1 MGESMR
7 KQAEELAKTA
17 ASQVSDINSKLA
29 TPASK
34 PAANGDDLL
43 TTPAISA
50 TPLAPMKSPENISK
64 EELLDVLQKMNK
76 KVKALTA
83 LRTQLADRVKAAEV
97 DKERLMKLMTDEILG
112 GEVAIQEGQDPVEQL
127 QKAWYQVDERN
138 SLALQEL
145 QAEYKTVTLQC
156 KEEVDQVKRAAEAE
170 AQAQV
175 DRIRADVA
183 AETLANGN
191 EAWEVMREQ
200 LAKRHQE
207 EAQLLRKELHEQ
219 YDFQLAQKEEEFN
232 VRLAETVEM
241 TRTEMKERLGAQRS
255 ENPSESIAEIE
266 ALKAQ
271 HAEEM
276 AKLKQAAAAQLQG
289 LKKKIAA
296 ARSAEIEK
304 IKKETMDA
312 KDAETAAKVGEL
324 TKRYEDQLET
334 LRNELA
340 AVSAEPPTEEEME
353 RLKVELQSTHKEEL
367 ESVKQRIAQS
377 LGETQQETLEELRL
391 QRELE
396 LRSVKAEMLALSD
409 AQIHEARID
418 AENDFNAKLEKLRE
432 KHADELDRISSASEE
447 LLAGVRGEN
456 SLLTDRIKEMEI
468 TVEAC
473 RAEIDR
479 NNALYE
485 QNLEAM
491 QSRVTSQL
499 DSHAH
504 ELRMRLES
512 EFEERLRECQSQAA
526 NEGKVQLDEATCRY
540 QEEMEA
546 LRKSAEHEKDQLR
559 RELEIEFD
567 ANAERHRADAA
578 AKLESAVAQAVREVT
593 ETAEQV
599 KAALVLE
606 NEVKLNMLKEESD
619 AALHEA
625 TLKAESIVAEQ
636 LRALREEHAV
646 QLKEMQKKE
655 IALREELRAAAEAEA
670 NVGQAADLH
679 RQEIEVLQLSHA
691 QEMENLRIS
700 LESAFN
706 NAMENL
712 KADAAANLENVLSQ
726 ARQEAVQA
734 AEALKTV
741 LEEEKDAKVKSIT
754 LESEVAISNAVNQE
768 KAKAAEQLEILRAAL
783 SKDLEDMQST
793 AKALDAD
800 LRSSTLR
807 EQALLSELNDLKSR
821 IAAAEEDRK
830 ALAEAA
836 QSGES
841 SSKMLEERLAS
852 QRASFEASMSALK
865 EQHNVDKQQS
875 LEREQELIRVK
886 EELKNEAELSRQKIV
901 QLEIDIDS
909 TRKSL
914 AILEDEFDAQTENH
928 KGQLAAIVENHS
940 SEIQTLK
947 EDHIQIQTAHAAKL
961 EETVLASEERISQLQ
976 TLLED
981 GANALQ
987 NIKEQHESEMKA
999 LKEAHASELND
1010 ARKLIDER
1018 EEHLQHLSS
1027 QAATWKDT
1035 HSQLQSKLD
1044 EAQNRSEELEREL
1057 LDLRRAVD
1065 EGNATV
1071 DMLKGQYVS
1080 HREELTQQYE
1090 AELSKAKVLADER
1103 ENSLRQ
1109 LIAEAAS
1116 GNESYAVV
1124 AAELESARN
1133 RLTELEDSS
1142 LEEQRSLTLQL
1153 ETLKAEKSAATEA
1166 LLEAT
1171 RREEVFLSQH
1181 QEAIAGLEEQLE
1193 NARQQFS
1200 EREMALQERM
1210 DRAVEESQ
1218 SAVQKLSEEADKLK
1232 ETIATMKAE
1241 HEEALS
1247 HQERSISRSLV
1258 DNESQLAEALSTVE
1272 KEKESALEALKHD
1285 YESKLTD
1292 ARDKQTKAV
1301 EIVKKLKAAT
1311 AAKLQGIERERMA
1324 EKSSF
1329 EEQISNLES
1338 TLRSD
1343 HESRIAILMEDHA
1356 TLTKE
1361 WEAKLAEKEMEV
1373 ENSLQK
1379 ARDDWETQRLQIES
1393 EHAEKI
1399 STLEEA
1405 LEAANLRLQDATLVS
1420 PEEMELKLEAKANDI
1435 RAQVTTQL
1443 TAMADAHAKELERER
1458 SNAQEI
1464 LRQLKMQHEEA
1475 VLRLESDKGR
1485 VLEESKQELESRL
1498 QELALKHNEEMQ
1510 GLQERLAA
1518 HVDDLKRHFMEK
1530 VQAADIQHADEVK
1543 SLSEQLLARE
1553 DQLAKIA
1560 RQINEKNNEYAT
1572 LEKQHEALQ
1581 TKFSSDVVVKQ
1592 ALQKKIEE
1600 LQKQLTESTANGA
1613 AAAQSLLQQQ
1623 ERLEKQKA
1631 ALDEE
1636 LKRTVLERDTNT
1648 NKIEELQGK
1657 LEALGANLNITLDEK
1672 NKVESEL
1679 QSASRK
1685 AAKLDLAESEL
1696 NSLRDQLNKLKL
1708 EQTKSNSLLEKLQAE
1723 KEANTRN
1730 HGQRTALVGMLEEQ
1744 LADLNEKNSELNA
1757 KLEAAKYDLSAREE
1771 DIQSLQD
1778 ALENAQKGMADAQ
1791 NARKQ
1796 ANESLSSAQKG
1807 ADAKRGKMIES
1818 LQREIQSLQQQ
1829 MAKKSAA
1836 AQKLIQ
1842 QREAECIELRKTTKA
1857 LQQEVDKGSLSD
1869 RRIFELAAQQSNRE
1883 SVAVSEIEVRDQMV
1897 DKLTEKLEVQDVD
1910 LAEAEY
1916 NVKHYENQVE
1926 ELCRIRRREDVN
1938 LDYLKSIVVQYLSKP
1953 PGSSEREALLP
1964 VLATLL
1970 QFDANDYRTIEDGKN
1985 KLSWWGNVAPILI
1998 TPPTQKTP
2006 AQEQAPLLS
2015 AEISV
2020 SRTTSADASLNHQE
2034 RSRTTS
2040 LEF

>member
-1 MGESMR
+1 MR

-17 ASQVSDINSKLA
+17 ASQVSDINAKLA

-34 PAANGDDLL
+34 SPANGDDLL
-43 TTPAISA
+43 TTPAIAA
-50 TPLAPMKSPENISK
+50 TPLVPMKSPENITK

-175 DRIRADVA
+175 DKIRADVA

-207 EAQLLRKELHEQ
+207 EAQLLRQELHEQ
-219 YDFQLAQKEEEFN
+219 YDFQMAQKEEEFN
-232 VRLAETVEM
+232 MRLAETVEM
-241 TRTEMKERLGAQRS
+241 TRAEMKERLGAQV
-255 ENPSESIAEIE
+255 SESPGVDLIVQIE

-304 IKKETMDA
+304 IKRETIEA
-312 KDAETAAKVGEL
+312 KDAEIAATVGEL
-324 TKRYEDQLET
+324 TKRFEDELVT

-353 RLKVELQSTHKEEL
+353 RLKVELQSSHREEL
-367 ESVKQRIAQS
+367 ESVKQRIARS

-396 LRSVKAEMLALSD
+396 LRSVKAEMQALSD

-418 AENDFNAKLEKLRE
+418 AENDFNASLEKLRE
-432 KHADELDRISSASEE
+432 KHAGELERISSASE
-447 LLAGVRGEN
+447 
-456 SLLTDRIKEMEI
+456 DRIASIQQENLMLTERVKELESA
-468 TVEAC
+468 VGAC

-485 QNLEAM
+485 HNLEAK
-491 QSRVTSQL
+491 QSSVTAQL
-499 DSHAH
+499 DSQAN

-512 EFEERLRECQSQAA
+512 DFEERLREFQSHAA
-526 NEGKVQLDEATCRY
+526 DEAKVQLDEATCRY
-540 QEEMEA
+540 QKEMEA
-546 LRKSAEHEKDQLR
+546 LRQSAEQDKDQLR
-559 RELEIEFD
+559 RELEIDFRTKM
-567 ANAERHRADAA
+567 ERLQADAA
-578 AKLESAVAQAVREVT
+578 VMLDSTVAQAVFEAL
-593 ETAEQV
+593 ETAEQA

-606 NEVKLNMLKEESD
+606 NEVKLNMLKQECD
-619 AALHEA
+619 TALHEA
-625 TLKAESIVAEQ
+625 ALKAESNTSEQ
-636 LRALREEHAV
+636 LHALREEHAI
-646 QLKEMQKKE
+646 QLKEMQIKE
-655 IALREELRAAAEAEA
+655 NALLEELRDAAEAEA
-670 NVGQAADLH
+670 NVNKATDLQ
-679 RQEIEVLQLSHA
+679 RQEIEALQLSHTHDLDK
-691 QEMENLRIS
+691 LRIS
-700 LESAFN
+700 LESAFSD
-706 NAMENL
+706 EVEKL

-726 ARQEAVQA
+726 ARQEAAQA
-734 AEALKTV
+734 AEALKTI
-741 LEEEKDAKVKSIT
+741 LAEEKDAKLKDIT
-754 LESEVAISNAVNQE
+754 RESEIAISNAINQE
-768 KAKAAEQLEILRAAL
+768 KASAAEQLEILRAAL
-783 SKDLEDMQST
+783 SKDLYDMRSN
-793 AKALDAD
+793 AKALDEE

-836 QSGES
+836 ESGES
-841 SSKMLEERLAS
+841 SSRMLEERLAS
-852 QRASFEASMSALK
+852 QRASFETSMTALK
-865 EQHNVDKQQS
+865 EQHNVEKKQY
-875 LEREQELIRVK
+875 LEQEQKLIRAK
-886 EELKNEAELSRQKIV
+886 GQLENEAEQSRQKIV
-901 QLEIDIDS
+901 QLEVDIDS
-909 TRKSL
+909 TRKALTVLEAEFESL
-914 AILEDEFDAQTENH
+914 SENH
-928 KGQLAAIVENHS
+928 MGQLTVIAESHS
-940 SEIQTLK
+940 SEINRLK
-947 EDHIQIQTAHAAKL
+947 EDLLQTQFSHAATL
-961 EETVLASEERISQLQ
+961 EGTVLASEERISQLQ
-976 TLLED
+976 TLIED
-981 GANALQ
+981 AANSVQ
-987 NIKEQHESEMKA
+987 NLKEQHESEMKA
-999 LKEAHASELND
+999 LKEEYASELNE
-1010 ARKLIDER
+1010 ARKHIDER
-1018 EEHLQHLSS
+1018 EERLEYLTS
-1027 QAATWKDT
+1027 QAASWEAT

-1044 EAQNRSEELEREL
+1044 EAQNRSEKLERES
-1057 LDLRRAVD
+1057 LDLRKAVD
-1065 EGNATV
+1065 EGNRTIE
-1071 DMLKGQYVS
+1071 MLKGQYES
-1080 HREELTQQYE
+1080 QRQELMKQYE
-1090 AELSKAKVLADER
+1090 AEMNNATILAHER
-1103 ENSLRQ
+1103 EESLRQ
-1109 LIAEAAS
+1109 LIAEASS
-1116 GNESYAVV
+1116 GNESYA
-1124 AAELESARN
+1124 AITAELESARN
-1133 RLTELEDSS
+1133 KLTELDVSS
-1142 LEEQRSLTLQL
+1142 REVQRSLTLQL
-1153 ETLKAEKSAATEA
+1153 ETLIAEKGAATEA
-1166 LLEAT
+1166 LSEAT
-1171 RREEVFLSQH
+1171 RREEVLLSQR
-1181 QEAIAGLEEQLE
+1181 QEAIAGIEQQLE
-1193 NARQQFS
+1193 TSRQQFS
-1200 EREMALQERM
+1200 EREKALQERL
-1210 DRAVEESQ
+1210 DRTVEESQ
-1218 SAVQKLSEEADKLK
+1218 SAMEKFSEEADKLK
-1232 ETIATMKAE
+1232 EIIASMKAE
-1241 HEEALS
+1241 HEEARR
-1247 HQERSISRSLV
+1247 HQEQSISRSLV
-1258 DNESQLAEALSTVE
+1258 DNENQMADALRSIEEE
-1272 KEKESALEALKHD
+1272 KQRVVEALKHD

-1311 AAKLQGIERERMA
+1311 AAKLQGIEKDRMA
-1324 EKSSF
+1324 EKASF
-1329 EEQISNLES
+1329 EEQMSNLEN

-1343 HESRIAILMEDHA
+1343 HEARIALLIEDHS
-1356 TLTKE
+1356 TLAKE
-1361 WEAKLAEKEMEV
+1361 WEAKLSEKEKEV
-1373 ENSLQK
+1373 EHSLLK
-1379 ARDDWETQRLQIES
+1379 AREDWETQRLQIES
-1393 EHAEKI
+1393 EYAKKL
-1399 STLEEA
+1399 STLEESV
-1405 LEAANLRLQDATLVS
+1405 EAANSRLQDATLVS
-1420 PEEMELKLEAKANDI
+1420 PEEMELKLESKANEI
-1435 RAQVTTQL
+1435 RAHVAKQL
-1443 TAMADAHAKELERER
+1443 TEMADAHAKELECER
-1458 SNAQEI
+1458 SNAQEM
-1464 LRQLKMQHEEA
+1464 LQQLKVEHEET

-1498 QELALKHNEEMQ
+1498 HELALKHHEEMQ

-1518 HVDDLKRHFMEK
+1518 HVDDLKRHFVEK
-1530 VQAADIQHADEVK
+1530 IQAVDSQHADEVK
-1543 SLSEQLLARE
+1543 SLSEQLVVRE
-1553 DQLAKIA
+1553 DQLSKIA
-1560 RQINEKNNEYAT
+1560 RQINDRNNEYAT
-1572 LEKQHEALQ
+1572 LEKQHDALQ
-1581 TKFSSDVVVKQ
+1581 TKFSTDVVVKQ

-1600 LQKQLTESTANGA
+1600 LQQQLTDSSANGA

-1636 LKRTVLERDTNT
+1636 LKRTVQERDANT
-1648 NKIEELQGK
+1648 NKIEELVGK

-1696 NSLRDQLNKLKL
+1696 NSLREQLNKLKL

-1757 KLEAAKYDLSAREE
+1757 KLEATKYDLSARDE

-1778 ALENAQKGMADAQ
+1778 ALENAQKGIADAQ

-1807 ADAKRGKMIES
+1807 ADAKKGKMIES

-2020 SRTTSADASLNHQE
+2020 SRTTSADASLNHQ

>member
-1 MGESMR
+1 
-7 KQAEELAKTA
+7 
-17 ASQVSDINSKLA
+17 
-29 TPASK
+29 
-34 PAANGDDLL
+34 
-43 TTPAISA
+43 
-50 TPLAPMKSPENISK
+50 
-64 EELLDVLQKMNK
+64 
-76 KVKALTA
+76 
-83 LRTQLADRVKAAEV
+83 
-97 DKERLMKLMTDEILG
+97 
-112 GEVAIQEGQDPVEQL
+112 
-127 QKAWYQVDERN
+127 
-138 SLALQEL
+138 
-145 QAEYKTVTLQC
+145 
-156 KEEVDQVKRAAEAE
+156 
-170 AQAQV
+170 
-175 DRIRADVA
+175 
-183 AETLANGN
+183 
-191 EAWEVMREQ
+191 
-200 LAKRHQE
+200 
-207 EAQLLRKELHEQ
+207 
-219 YDFQLAQKEEEFN
+219 
-232 VRLAETVEM
+232 
-241 TRTEMKERLGAQRS
+241 
-255 ENPSESIAEIE
+255 
-266 ALKAQ
+266 
-271 HAEEM
+271 
-276 AKLKQAAAAQLQG
+276 
-289 LKKKIAA
+289 
-296 ARSAEIEK
+296 
-304 IKKETMDA
+304 
-312 KDAETAAKVGEL
+312 
-324 TKRYEDQLET
+324 
-334 LRNELA
+334 
-340 AVSAEPPTEEEME
+340 
-353 RLKVELQSTHKEEL
+353 
-367 ESVKQRIAQS
+367 
-377 LGETQQETLEELRL
+377 
-391 QRELE
+391 
-396 LRSVKAEMLALSD
+396 MLALSD

-447 LLAGVRGEN
+447 LLTGVRDEN
-456 SLLTDRIKEMEI
+456 SLLIDRIKEMEI
-468 TVEAC
+468 TVDAC

-479 NNALYE
+479 NNELYE

-512 EFEERLRECQSQAA
+512 EFEERLREYQSQAA

-559 RELEIEFD
+559 RELEIEFE

-578 AKLESAVAQAVREVT
+578 AKLQSAVAQAVREVT

-599 KAALVLE
+599 KAAFVLE
-606 NEVKLNMLKEESD
+606 NE
-619 AALHEA
+619 
-625 TLKAESIVAEQ
+625 VAEQ

-646 QLKEMQKKE
+646 QLKEMQNKE
-655 IALREELRAAAEAEA
+655 NALREELRAAAEADA
-670 NVGQAADLH
+670 NVGQAAELH
-679 RQEIEVLQLSHA
+679 RQEIEALQLSHA

-706 NAMENL
+706 DAMENL
-712 KADAAANLENVLSQ
+712 KADAAANIENVLSQ
-726 ARQEAVQA
+726 ARQEAAQA

-754 LESEVAISNAVNQE
+754 LESEVAILNAVKQE

-807 EQALLSELNDLKSR
+807 EQALLSELNDLKAR

-865 EQHNVDKQQS
+865 EQHNIDKQQS
-875 LEREQELIRVK
+875 LEREQELIRAK
-886 EELKNEAELSRQKIV
+886 EELENEAEHSRQKIV
-901 QLEIDIDS
+901 QLEIAIDS

-928 KGQLAAIVENHS
+928 KGKLAAIVENHS

-961 EETVLASEERISQLQ
+961 EETVSATEERITQLQ

-981 GANALQ
+981 GANAVQ

-1080 HREELTQQYE
+1080 QREELTQQYE
-1090 AELSKAKVLADER
+1090 AELNKAKVLADER

-1109 LIAEAAS
+1109 LIAEAAI

-1142 LEEQRSLTLQL
+1142 REEKRSLTLQL

-1166 LLEAT
+1166 LLEAAS
-1171 RREEVFLSQH
+1171 REEVFLSQH
-1181 QEAIAGLEEQLE
+1181 QEAIAGLEQQLE

-1200 EREMALQERM
+1200 EREMALRERM

-1258 DNESQLAEALSTVE
+1258 DNESQLAEALCTVE

-1343 HESRIAILMEDHA
+1343 HESHIAILMEDHA

-1361 WEAKLAEKEMEV
+1361 WEAKLAEREMEV
-1373 ENSLQK
+1373 EDSLQK

-1443 TAMADAHAKELERER
+1443 TAMADTHAQELERER

-1543 SLSEQLLARE
+1543 SLSEQLFARE

-1623 ERLEKQKA
+1623 ERLETKA

-1672 NKVESEL
+1672 NEVESEL

-1778 ALENAQKGMADAQ
+1778 ALENAKKGMADAQ

-1807 ADAKRGKMIES
+1807 ADAKKGKMIES

-1829 MAKKSAA
+1829 MAKKSCCSKTDPA
-1836 AQKLIQ
+1836 K
-1842 QREAECIELRKTTKA
+1842 EAECIELRKTTKA
-1857 LQQEVDKGSLSD
+1857 LQQRGG
-1869 RRIFELAAQQSNRE
+1869 Q
-1883 SVAVSEIEVRDQMV
+1883 
-1897 DKLTEKLEVQDVD
+1897 
-1910 LAEAEY
+1910 
-1916 NVKHYENQVE
+1916 
-1926 ELCRIRRREDVN
+1926 
-1938 LDYLKSIVVQYLSKP
+1938 
-1953 PGSSEREALLP
+1953 G
-1964 VLATLL
+1964 
-1970 QFDANDYRTIEDGKN
+1970 
-1985 KLSWWGNVAPILI
+1985 
-1998 TPPTQKTP
+1998 
-2006 AQEQAPLLS
+2006 
-2015 AEISV
+2015 
-2020 SRTTSADASLNHQE
+2020 
-2034 RSRTTS
+2034 
-2040 LEF
+2040 